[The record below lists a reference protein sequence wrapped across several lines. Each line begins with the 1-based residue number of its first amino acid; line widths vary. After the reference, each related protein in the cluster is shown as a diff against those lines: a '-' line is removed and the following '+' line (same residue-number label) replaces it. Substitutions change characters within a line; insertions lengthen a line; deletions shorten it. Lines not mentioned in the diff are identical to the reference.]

1 MTITMDSKE
10 FISRRQRLA
19 EKMPDHSALVLFSG
33 VVKTRSHDDKYPFSP
48 NRNFYY
54 LTGIARSNLIL
65 MITKRAGIMTET
77 LFLQRPNELEAKWT
91 GAVLS
96 DQDAKEQSG
105 IEHFDYLDEWLE
117 SFGTFMRR
125 CEGKGSLYL
134 DLYRVLW
141 SDELTSAETFAEE
154 AQKKYRTMQ
163 IRDAS
168 PWLKELRMVKSP
180 AEIEEIRRA
189 IAITDEAI
197 RHMWSHARPGIMEY
211 ELEAHYDFTLKSH
224 GVRELPYLPIIASGK
239 NATVLHYE
247 ANNQRAEEGDLV
259 LLDLGAASNYYAA
272 DISRTFPVNGR
283 FTERQKQIYQ
293 LVLEA
298 EIKTIEAVKP
308 GVTLQDL
315 NEVTKQVFT
324 DGLLRLG
331 LIQESSELSKYYYH
345 PVSHHLGL
353 DTHDISDYTAAIQ
366 PGMVITI
373 EPGLY
378 IEEEAIG
385 IRIEDDV
392 LVTADGYE
400 VLSSQIPK
408 EIEAV
413 EWLIGKKE

>member
-1 MTITMDSKE
+1 MKIDAKE
-10 FISRRQRLA
+10 FVLRRQKIA
-19 EKMPDHSALVLFSG
+19 EKMTDHSALVLFSG
-33 VVKTRSHDDKYPFSP
+33 VAKTRSHDDSYPFTP

-54 LTGIARSNLIL
+54 LTGIARRNLIL
-65 MITKRAGIMTET
+65 MITKRAGIVTET
-77 LFLQRPNELEAKWT
+77 LFLQRPNELEARWT

-96 DQDAKEQSG
+96 DQEAKVRSG
-105 IEHFDYLDEWLE
+105 IEQFEYLDEWPQ
-117 SFGTFMRR
+117 SFGTFIRR

-134 DLYRVLW
+134 DLYRYQW
-141 SDELTSAETFAEE
+141 SDELTPAETFAED
-154 AQKKYRTMQ
+154 AQKKYRTLP
-163 IRDAS
+163 IHDAS

-189 IAITDEAI
+189 IAITNEAI
-197 RHMWSHARPGIMEY
+197 RRMWSHARPGIMEY
-211 ELEAHYDFTLKSH
+211 ELEAHYDFTLKSN
-224 GVRELPYLPIIASGK
+224 GVRELPYSPIIASGI
-239 NATVLHYE
+239 NATILHYE
-247 ANNQRAEEGDLV
+247 ANNQRAEDGDLV

-283 FTERQKQIYQ
+283 FTERQKEIYQ

-298 EIKTIEAVKP
+298 QIKTIEAVKP
-308 GVTLQDL
+308 GVTLQQL
-315 NEVTKQVFT
+315 NDVTKQVFT

-331 LIQESSELSKYYYH
+331 LIQESSELSKYYFH

-353 DTHDISDYTAAIQ
+353 DTHDISDSSAALQ

-392 LVTADGYE
+392 LVTENGYE

-408 EIEAV
+408 QVDEIED
-413 EWLIGKKE
+413 WMSR

>member
-1 MTITMDSKE
+1 MTGTLHSIE
-10 FISRRQRLA
+10 FINRRQKLA
-19 EKMPDHSALVLFSG
+19 EKMPDHSAIVLFSG
-33 VVKTRSHDDKYPFSP
+33 GVKTRSNDDKYLFSP

-65 MITKRAGIMTET
+65 MITKRAGIVNET

-96 DQDAKEQSG
+96 DQEAKEQSG

-125 CEGKGSLYL
+125 CEGKCSLYL
-134 DLYRVLW
+134 DLYRYQW
-141 SDELTSAETFAEE
+141 SDELTPAETFAED
-154 AQKKYRTMQ
+154 AQKKYRNLQ
-163 IRDAS
+163 IHDAG
-168 PWLKELRMVKSP
+168 PWLKELRMLKSP
-180 AEIEEIRRA
+180 AEIGEIRRA

-197 RHMWSHARPGIMEY
+197 RRMWSHARPGIMEY
-211 ELEAHYDFTLKSH
+211 ELEAYYDFTLKSH
-224 GVRELPYLPIIASGK
+224 GVRELPYLPIIGSGI
-239 NATVLHYE
+239 NATILHYE
-247 ANNQRAEEGDLV
+247 ANNQRAEDGDLV
-259 LLDLGAASNYYAA
+259 LLDLGAVSNYYAA

-283 FTERQKQIYQ
+283 FTERQKAIYQ

-308 GVTLQDL
+308 GVTLTQL
-315 NEVTKQVFT
+315 NDVTKQVLT

-331 LIQESSELSKYYYH
+331 LIQDSSELYKYYYH
-345 PVSHHLGL
+345 SVSHHLGL
-353 DTHDISDYTAAIQ
+353 DTHDVSDYSATLQ

-385 IRIEDDV
+385 IRIEDNV

-408 EIEAV
+408 EIEEV
-413 EWLIGKKE
+413 ELLIGKKE

>member
-1 MTITMDSKE
+1 MTITMHPKE
-10 FISRRQRLA
+10 FIHRRQRLA
-19 EKMPDHSALVLFSG
+19 EKMPDHSAVVLFSG
-33 VVKTRSHDDKYPFSP
+33 VVKTRSHDEKYPFSP
-48 NRNFYY
+48 DRNFYY
-54 LTGIARSNLIL
+54 LTGIARSSLIL
-65 MITKRAGIMTET
+65 MITKWNGIVTET

-96 DQDAKEQSG
+96 EHEARTQSG
-105 IEHFDYLDEWLE
+105 IEHFDYLDEWTQ

-134 DLYRVLW
+134 DLHRFSW
-141 SDELTSAETFAEE
+141 SDEQTPAETFAEE
-154 AQKKYRTMQ
+154 AQKKYLTLQ
-163 IRDAS
+163 IHDAS
-168 PWLKELRMVKSP
+168 PWLKQLRMVKST

-197 RHMWSHARPGIMEY
+197 RRMWSHAHPGIMEY
-211 ELEAHYDFTLKSH
+211 ELEAHFDFTLKSH
-224 GVRELPYLPIIASGK
+224 GVRELPYLPIIASGIH
-239 NATVLHYE
+239 ATVLHYE
-247 ANNQRAEEGDLV
+247 ANNQRAEDGDLV

-283 FTERQKQIYQ
+283 FTDRQKEIYQ

-308 GVTLQDL
+308 GVTLHDL
-315 NEVTKQVFT
+315 NEVTKQVLA
-324 DGLLRLG
+324 DGLLRLD

-345 PVSHHLGL
+345 SVSHHLGL
-353 DTHDISDYTAAIQ
+353 DTHDLSDHRAVLQ

-385 IRIEDDV
+385 VRIEDDV
-392 LVTADGYE
+392 LVTADGCE

-413 EWLIGKKE
+413 ERLIGKKE

>member
-1 MTITMDSKE
+1 MTITMHSKE
-10 FISRRQRLA
+10 FINRRQRLA

-33 VVKTRSHDDKYPFSP
+33 VVKTRSHDDKYLFSP

-54 LTGIARSNLIL
+54 LTGISRSSLIL
-65 MITKRAGIMTET
+65 MITKRAGIVTET
-77 LFLQRPNELEAKWT
+77 LSLQRPNELEAKWT

-96 DQDAKEQSG
+96 DQEAKEQSG
-105 IEHFDYLDEWLE
+105 IEHFDYLDEWPE
-117 SFGTFMRR
+117 SFGTFVRR

-134 DLYRVLW
+134 DLYRCLW
-141 SDELTSAETFAEE
+141 NDELTPAETFAED
-154 AQKKYRTMQ
+154 AQKKYRTLP
-163 IRDAS
+163 IHDAG

-189 IAITDEAI
+189 IAITDKAI
-197 RHMWSHARPGIMEY
+197 RRMWSHARPGIMEY

-224 GVRELPYLPIIASGK
+224 GVRELPYLPIIASGI

-247 ANNQRAEEGDLV
+247 ANNQPAEDGDLV
-259 LLDLGAASNYYAA
+259 LLDLGAASSYYAA

-283 FTERQKQIYQ
+283 FTERQKAIYQ

-308 GVTLQDL
+308 GVTLPQL
-315 NEVTKQVFT
+315 NDVTKQVLT

-345 PVSHHLGL
+345 SVSHHLGL
-353 DTHDISDYTAAIQ
+353 DTHDIPDYSTAMQ

-385 IRIEDDV
+385 IRIEDNV
-392 LVTADGYE
+392 LVTEEGCE

-408 EIEAV
+408 KIEEV
-413 EWLIGKKE
+413 ELLIGKKE

>member
-1 MTITMDSKE
+1 MTITMNPKE
-10 FISRRQRLA
+10 FINRRQSLA

-65 MITKRAGIMTET
+65 MITKSAGTVTET
-77 LFLQRPNELEAKWT
+77 LFLQRPNEFEAKWT

-96 DQDAKEQSG
+96 EQEAKEQSG

-125 CEGKGSLYL
+125 CEGKGLLYL
-134 DLYRVLW
+134 DLYRYLW
-141 SDELTSAETFAEE
+141 NDERTPAETFAED
-154 AQKKYRTMQ
+154 AQMKYRTLQ
-163 IRDAS
+163 IHDAG
-168 PWLKELRMVKSP
+168 PWLKELRMVKSA

-197 RHMWSHARPGIMEY
+197 RRMWSHARPGIMEY

-224 GVRELPYLPIIASGK
+224 GVRELPYLPIIASGI

-247 ANNQRAEEGDLV
+247 ANNQRAEDGDLV
-259 LLDLGAASNYYAA
+259 LLDLGTASNYYSA

-283 FTERQKQIYQ
+283 FTERQKEIYQ

-315 NEVTKQVFT
+315 NKVTKQVFT

-345 PVSHHLGL
+345 SVSHHLGL

-385 IRIEDDV
+385 IRIEDNV
-392 LVTADGYE
+392 LVTAEGYE

>member
-1 MTITMDSKE
+1 MTNTIHSIE
-10 FISRRQRLA
+10 FTKRRQKLA

-33 VVKTRSHDDKYPFSP
+33 VVKTRSNDDKYLFSP

-65 MITKRAGIMTET
+65 MITKRAGIVNET

-96 DQDAKEQSG
+96 DQEAKEQSG

-117 SFGTFMRR
+117 SFGVFVRR
-125 CEGKGSLYL
+125 CEGKSSLYL
-134 DLYRVLW
+134 DLNRYQW
-141 SDELTSAETFAEE
+141 SDELTPADNFAED
-154 AQKKYRTMQ
+154 AQKKYRTLQ
-163 IRDAS
+163 IHDAG
-168 PWLKELRMVKSP
+168 PWLKELRMLKSS

-189 IAITDEAI
+189 ITITDEAI
-197 RHMWSHARPGIMEY
+197 RRMWSYARPGIMEY

-224 GVRELPYLPIIASGK
+224 GVRELPYLPIIASGV
-239 NATVLHYE
+239 NATILHYE
-247 ANNQRAEEGDLV
+247 ANNQRAVDGDLV

-283 FTERQKQIYQ
+283 FTERQKAIYQ

-308 GVTLQDL
+308 GVTLSEL
-315 NEVTKQVFT
+315 NDVTKQVLT

-331 LIQESSELSKYYYH
+331 LIQDSSELSKYYYH
-345 PVSHHLGL
+345 SVSHHLGL
-353 DTHDISDYTAAIQ
+353 DTHDFSDYNVGLQ

-385 IRIEDDV
+385 IRIEDNV
-392 LVTADGYE
+392 LVTAEGCE
-400 VLSSQIPK
+400 ILSSQIPK
-408 EIEAV
+408 EIEEV
-413 EWLIGKKE
+413 EMLIGKKE

>member
-1 MTITMDSKE
+1 MTTTMDSKE
-10 FISRRQRLA
+10 FVNRRQKLA
-19 EKMPDHSALVLFSG
+19 EKMPEHSVLVLFSG
-33 VVKTRSHDDKYPFSP
+33 VAKTRSQDDKYPFSP

-65 MITKRAGIMTET
+65 MITKRAGSVSET

-91 GAVLS
+91 GAVLA
-96 DQDAKEQSG
+96 DQEAKELSG

-117 SFGTFMRR
+117 AFATFVRR
-125 CEGKGSLYL
+125 CEGQCSLYL
-134 DLYRVLW
+134 DLYRYQW
-141 SDELTSAETFAEE
+141 SDEQTLAEAFAED
-154 AQKKYRTMQ
+154 AQKKYKTLQMQ
-163 IRDAS
+163 DAG

-180 AEIEEIRRA
+180 AEIEEIKRA

-197 RHMWSHARPGIMEY
+197 RRMWAHARPGIMEY
-211 ELEAHYDFTLKSH
+211 ELEAHYDFALKSN
-224 GVRELPYLPIIASGK
+224 GVRELPYLPIIASGI

-247 ANNQRAEEGDLV
+247 ANNQRAEDGDLV

-283 FTERQKQIYQ
+283 FTERQKAIYQ

-308 GVTLQDL
+308 GVTLQQL
-315 NEVTKQVFT
+315 NEVTKQVLA

-331 LIQESSELSKYYYH
+331 LIQDSSELSKYYYH
-345 PVSHHLGL
+345 AVSHHLGL
-353 DTHDISDYTAAIQ
+353 DTHDVSDYSAVMQ

-400 VLSSQIPK
+400 VLSAQIPK
-408 EIEAV
+408 EIAEV
-413 EWLIGKKE
+413 ELLIGKKE

>member
-19 EKMPDHSALVLFSG
+19 EKMPEYSALVLFSG
-33 VVKTRSHDDKYPFSP
+33 GVKTRSHDDKYPFSP

-65 MITKRAGIMTET
+65 MITKRAGIVTET

-96 DQDAKEQSG
+96 ELEAKERSG

-125 CEGKGSLYL
+125 CEGRGSLYL
-134 DLYRVLW
+134 DLSRVQW
-141 SDELTSAETFAEE
+141 SDELTPAEIFAED
-154 AQKKYRTMQ
+154 ALKKYRTMQ
-163 IRDAS
+163 IRDAG

-197 RHMWSHARPGIMEY
+197 RRMWAHARPGIMEY

-224 GVRELPYLPIIASGK
+224 GVRELPYLPIIASGM

-247 ANNQRAEEGDLV
+247 ANNQRVEEGDLV

-283 FTERQKQIYQ
+283 FTERQKQVYQ

-324 DGLLRLG
+324 DGLIRLG

-392 LVTADGYE
+392 LVTAAGYE

-413 EWLIGKKE
+413 ECLIGKKD

>member
-1 MTITMDSKE
+1 MTIAMDPKE
-10 FISRRQRLA
+10 YINRRQRLA
-19 EKMPDHSALVLFSG
+19 EKMPEHSVLVLFSG
-33 VVKTRSHDDKYPFSP
+33 VVKTRSNDDKYPFTP

-54 LTGIARSNLIL
+54 LTGITRSNLIL
-65 MITKRAGIMTET
+65 MITKRAGNVTET

-96 DQDAKEQSG
+96 DQEAKEKSG
-105 IEHFDYLDEWLE
+105 LEHFEFLDEWHH

-125 CEGKGSLYL
+125 CEGRCSLYL
-134 DLYRVLW
+134 DLYRYQW
-141 SDELTSAETFAEE
+141 SDELTPADTFAEE
-154 AQKKYRTMQ
+154 AQKKYRTLQ
-163 IRDAS
+163 IHDAG
-168 PWLKELRMVKSP
+168 PWLKELRMQKSP

-197 RHMWSHARPGIMEY
+197 RRMWSYARPGIMEY
-211 ELEAHYDFTLKSH
+211 ELEAHYDFALKSH
-224 GVRELPYLPIIASGK
+224 GVRELPYLPIIASGI

-247 ANNQRAEEGDLV
+247 ENNQCAKDGDLV
-259 LLDLGAASNYYAA
+259 LLDLGAASNFYAA

-283 FTERQKQIYQ
+283 FTERQKEIYQ
-293 LVLEA
+293 LVLDA

-308 GVTLQDL
+308 GVTLQQL
-315 NEVTKQVFT
+315 NEVTKQVLT

-345 PVSHHLGL
+345 TVSHHLGL
-353 DTHDISDYTAAIQ
+353 DTHDVSDYSASLQ

-392 LVTADGYE
+392 LVTSDGCE

-408 EIEAV
+408 EIEEV
-413 EWLIGKKE
+413 EWLIGKKN

>member
-1 MTITMDSKE
+1 MTTTMDSKE
-10 FISRRQRLA
+10 FVNRRQKLA
-19 EKMPDHSALVLFSG
+19 EKMPEHSVLVLFSG
-33 VVKTRSHDDKYPFSP
+33 VAKTRSQDDKYPFSP

-54 LTGIARSNLIL
+54 LTGIGRSNLIL
-65 MITKRAGIMTET
+65 MITKRAGIVSET

-91 GAVLS
+91 GAVLA
-96 DQDAKEQSG
+96 DQEAKELSG

-117 SFGTFMRR
+117 AFATFVRR
-125 CEGKGSLYL
+125 CEGQCSLYL
-134 DLYRVLW
+134 DLYRYQW
-141 SDELTSAETFAEE
+141 SDEQTLAEAFAED
-154 AQKKYRTMQ
+154 AQKKYKTLQMQ
-163 IRDAS
+163 DAG

-180 AEIEEIRRA
+180 AEIEEIKRA

-197 RHMWSHARPGIMEY
+197 RRMWAHSRPGIMEY
-211 ELEAHYDFTLKSH
+211 ELEAHYDFALKSN
-224 GVRELPYLPIIASGK
+224 GVRELPYLPIIASGI

-247 ANNQRAEEGDLV
+247 ANNQRAEDGDLV

-283 FTERQKQIYQ
+283 FTERQKAIYQ

-308 GVTLQDL
+308 GVTLQQL
-315 NEVTKQVFT
+315 NEVTKQVLA

-331 LIQESSELSKYYYH
+331 LIQDSSELSKYYYH
-345 PVSHHLGL
+345 AVSHHLGL
-353 DTHDISDYTAAIQ
+353 DTHDVSDYSAVMQ

-400 VLSSQIPK
+400 VLSAQIPK
-408 EIEAV
+408 EIAEV
-413 EWLIGKKE
+413 ELLIGKKE

>member
-1 MTITMDSKE
+1 MPLTIDPKE
-10 FISRRQRLA
+10 FVNRRQRLA

-33 VVKTRSHDDKYPFSP
+33 VLKTRSGDDKYPFSP
-48 NRNFYY
+48 NRSFYY
-54 LTGIARSNLIL
+54 LTGIARSKLIL
-65 MITKRAGIMTET
+65 MITKRTGIVTET

-96 DQDAKEQSG
+96 DQEARKQSG
-105 IEHFDYLDEWLE
+105 IEHFDYLDEWLQ
-117 SFGTFMRR
+117 SFGTFVRR
-125 CEGKGSLYL
+125 CEGKCSLYL
-134 DLYRVLW
+134 DLYRDQW
-141 SDELTSAETFAEE
+141 SDELTPVESFAEE
-154 AQKKYRTMQ
+154 AQKKYQTLQ
-163 IRDAS
+163 IQDAG

-180 AEIEEIRRA
+180 AEIVEIKRA

-197 RHMWSHARPGIMEY
+197 RRMWSHSRPGIMEY

-224 GVRELPYLPIIASGK
+224 GVRELPYLPIIASGL

-247 ANNQRAEEGDLV
+247 DNDQRTEDGDLV

-283 FTERQKQIYQ
+283 FTERQKEIYQ

-308 GVTLQDL
+308 GVTLQQL
-315 NEVTKQVFT
+315 NEVTKQVLT

-331 LIQESSELSKYYYH
+331 LIRESSELTKYYYH
-345 PVSHHLGL
+345 GVSHHLGL
-353 DTHDISDYTAAIQ
+353 DTHDISDYSAVLQ
-366 PGMVITI
+366 PGMVITV

-378 IEEEAIG
+378 IEEETIG

-392 LVTADGYE
+392 LVTAEGCE
-400 VLSSQIPK
+400 VLSSEIPK
-408 EIEAV
+408 EIEEV
-413 EWLIGKKE
+413 EGLIGKKE